1 MDNLKSENDVSF
13 TLDLNGKTLYGPAK
27 KASDAVIIKNG
38 SVTHT
43 YSDSMGGRRLA
54 YEDADAVNSVIYIK
68 KGKLVVLSGTI
79 EGTSTKG
86 RTDSIFVAKN
96 CSLEIHGGRINN
108 VKNVV
113 IGITEAMSRL
123 PEEQLSLRCRCLIDS
138 SYGNLTITGGTL
150 IAFEKCLGD

>member
-27 KASDAVIIKNG
+27 KASDGVIIKNG
-38 SVTHT
+38 SGTLT
-43 YSDSMGGRRLA
+43 ICDSMGGGRVA
-54 YEDADAVNSVIYIK
+54 YEEADAVKAVIYIK

-123 PEEQLSLRCRCLIDS
+123 PEEQLSLRMAD
-138 SYGNLTITGGTL
+138 
-150 IAFEKCLGD
+150 A